1 VELEISGGTEE
12 LAALAKRLHAAG
24 SAGQGIRKNIR
35 SSIRVAAKPLGRFIA
50 VSAGRSLPQRGG
62 LGYHIA
68 GATASVTG
76 GVSAAGVSARLSLRD
91 KGYDLKS
98 IDRGRLRHPTFGRRG
113 PDDWK
118 DQTVKA
124 DTFTDAF
131 KQGAPAIRTEIE
143 KGLLEVARSIEK
155 G

>member
-1 VELEISGGTEE
+1 LELEISGGTEK
-12 LAALAKRLHAAG
+12 LAVLAKRLHAAG
-24 SAGQGIRKNIR
+24 SAGQGIRKTVR
-35 SSIRVAAKPLGRFIA
+35 DSIRTSAKPLGRFIA
-50 VSAGRSLPQRGG
+50 VSAGRRLPQRGG

-76 GVSAAGVSARLSLRD
+76 GVSATGVSARLNLRD

-113 PDDWK
+113 PNDWK

-124 DTFTDAF
+124 DTFTAAF
-131 KQGAPAIRTEIE
+131 QEGAPAIRTEIE
-143 KGLLEVARSIEK
+143 KGLLEIARSIEK